1 MAEAGEQHDALLVN
15 LVLMFQSAAMQ
26 QMGKISNPLTGKVE
40 KNLDQARF
48 SIDMI
53 EMLKAKTRGNVSSEI
68 GKLLDS
74 TLTNLRLNYVDEAEN
89 SEKEKTE
96 SEGGAGDHTTEA
108 KTETA
113 SEAAGTEG
121 RAGEDA
127 GEGSTDDA
135 TSNRDP
141 KAKQGTEERDDAGDG
156 SPQ

>member
-1 MAEAGEQHDALLVN
+1 MSVADAAEQHDALFVN

-68 GKLLDS
+68 GALLDS
-74 TLTNLRLNYVDEAEN
+74 TLTNLRLNYVDEAAK

-96 SEGGAGDHTTEA
+96 SKSGGVADDTTG
-108 KTETA
+108 TNMETA
-113 SEAAGTEG
+113 SEAATEG
-121 RAGEDA
+121 D
-127 GEGSTDDA
+127 GEGSTGSDTPPPGA
-135 TSNRDP
+135 YAER
-141 KAKQGTEERDDAGDG
+141 GTEEHDEAEDNR
-156 SPQ
+156 SE